1 MTTAAAELQAKAAA
15 LLVEMNTNNESYLAH
30 AACLPQPKSLT
41 DLWAPSREALLL
53 DLFTECKPQQQQP
66 QQQPQRAPRS
76 S

>member
-1 MTTAAAELQAKAAA
+1 MTAAELQAKA
-15 LLVEMNTNNESYLAH
+15 LLVDMKTNNESYLAH

-41 DLWAPSREALLL
+41 DLWSREALLL

-66 QQQPQRAPRS
+66 QQRAPRS